1 MAKFTSSLVSAASG
15 KLGGTVFSHG
25 RNGQIMRR
33 HAVPTQPRTSAQRAV
48 RNELSA
54 LSSAFRNLGAATI
67 AGWNTLASG
76 VTRKSKLG
84 TTYHPTGQQLYV
96 SCGKNLFS
104 IGIAIG
110 NMSAPTIPTIPALGS
125 FSITAPTPNTQV
137 STLPLV
143 VTGGLN
149 SSYGVIL
156 SASGVQ
162 SSGRTFVGKSQF
174 RLLKGLANASSLTMD
189 LFTYYTTRYGALP
202 QAGTIQA
209 SLKYIDPASGFAG
222 PAVTASVAFS
232 QPTWVDPFTFTMA
245 TPATVHVA
253 TPTTPATSAITLVDN
268 GGFAGGINWSVSG
281 LPYGMV
287 ASYTPG
293 NPSATLTS
301 LSLSMTNATSGQIGT
316 YQVTLSGKYGSYTYS
331 QTVTLTIAA

>member
-1 MAKFTSSLVSAASG
+1 MKFTSSLISAGSG
-15 KLGGTVFSHG
+15 KLGGAVFSHG

-33 HAVPTQPRTSAQRAV
+33 HAIPTQPRTSAQRAV
-48 RNELSA
+48 RNQLAALSA
-54 LSSAFRNLGAATI
+54 AFRNLGASTI
-67 AGWNTLASG
+67 AGWNALASG

-96 SCGKNLFS
+96 SCGKNLANIG

-162 SSGRTFVGKSQF
+162 SAGRTFVGKSQF

-189 LFTYYTTRYGALP
+189 LFTYYITRFGALP

-222 PAVTASVAFS
+222 PASHCQRGV
-232 QPTWVDPFTFTMA
+232 
-245 TPATVHVA
+245 
-253 TPTTPATSAITLVDN
+253 L
-268 GGFAGGINWSVSG
+268 
-281 LPYGMV
+281 
-287 ASYTPG
+287 
-293 NPSATLTS
+293 
-301 LSLSMTNATSGQIGT
+301 
-316 YQVTLSGKYGSYTYS
+316 
-331 QTVTLTIAA
+331 AAHLG